1 MPSFEPDP
9 QTEPSSQSGQTIDDS
24 TSDAKWVPT
33 PEALDELLASF
44 SPDRE
49 EAGKRY
55 VLAREKLI
63 HYFERRSVVDA
74 DRYADEAL
82 DRTMRRINEGTKIDN
97 LMPYLL
103 TVASYVTLE
112 IKKEEGKSRQS
123 MRTMKTSISPPV
135 IDPPEE
141 SPWWTCFDEC
151 LDRLPENK
159 RTMIV
164 EYYEEEAHAKIELH
178 KKMAERLGIPLNAL
192 RIRVHRIRAEVE
204 VCVRNCLA
212 KVSVSNETGPAR

>member
-1 MPSFEPDP
+1 MASFKPDP
-9 QTEPSSQSGQTIDDS
+9 QSESSSQPGQSIDDS
-24 TSDAKWVPT
+24 SSDSKWVPT
-33 PEALDELLASF
+33 PEALDEFLASF

-55 VLAREKLI
+55 ELARQKLI

-74 DRYADEAL
+74 ERYADETL
-82 DRTMRRINEGTKIDN
+82 DRTMRRIDEGVKIDN

-103 TVASYVTLE
+103 TVASYVVLE
-112 IKKEEGKSRQS
+112 IKKEEGKFRQS
-123 MRTMKTSISPPV
+123 MKTMKTSIPPLG
-135 IDPPEE
+135 IEPPEE

-151 LDRLPENK
+151 LDHLPEKK

-192 RIRVHRIRAEVE
+192 RIRVHRIRAELE
-204 VCVRNCLA
+204 VCAKNCLA
-212 KVSVSNETGPAR
+212 RLTVPK